1 MPTALAPAI
10 AFEYGGDREF
20 VPDRA
25 ATLRGLRRHCRSA
38 QRTPLEPQDPDHG
51 ELTKGPIGIGTTF
64 RAKWTKS
71 PLVELRITQWDRPR
85 GWAYVNGGAIAVDL
99 TITLEELDNGRAT
112 LLRSRFDAT
121 PHGLVRLIFPLL
133 LASLR
138 REEANNMKFAK
149 SYVENDTPSGS

>member
-1 MPTALAPAI
+1 MAVIESSCRIERPPSVVFDAI
-10 AFEYGGDREF
+10 ADPRSE
-20 VPDRA
+20 
-25 ATLRGLRRHCRSA
+25 LRWNPKVRVM
-38 QRTPLEPQDPDHG
+38 EK
-51 ELTKGPIGIGTTF
+51 LTEGPIGIGTTF

-71 PLVELRITQWDRPR
+71 PLIELRITQWDRPR

-99 TITLEELDNGRAT
+99 TVTLEEFENGRAT
-112 LLRSRFDAT
+112 MLRSRFDAT

-149 SYVENDTPSGS
+149 SYVENHTPSGS